1 MKKRHA
7 EELLILF
14 IGQTVNTDVGKNFS
28 EKTSVL
34 L

>member
-1 MKKRHA
+1 MCKY
-7 EELLILF
+7 EEKTCR
-14 IGQTVNTDVGKNFS
+14 GTQTVNTDVGKNFS